1 MASHSFIILA
11 LFISISFSSMDMT
24 LAARHLQQ
32 TTRSSLQ
39 LFPFLPNITLPIPRL
54 PNITLTNVTL
64 PIPNITPPNIT
75 FPILNVTLPIP
86 RLSNITLPIPNIH

>member
-64 PIPNITPPNIT
+64 PIP
-75 FPILNVTLPIP
+75 
-86 RLSNITLPIPNIH
+86 RLSNITLPIPNI